1 MEYQQSP
8 EYLQNSNEIKALMTH
23 IFEINKN
30 LNVML
35 QDIR

>member
-8 EYLQNSNEIKALMTH
+8 DMSQNSNELKTIMTH

-35 QDIR
+35 